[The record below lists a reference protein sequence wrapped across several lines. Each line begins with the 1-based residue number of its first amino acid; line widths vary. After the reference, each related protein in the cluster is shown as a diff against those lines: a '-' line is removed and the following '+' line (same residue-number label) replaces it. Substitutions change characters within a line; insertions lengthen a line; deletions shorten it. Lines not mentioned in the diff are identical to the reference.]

1 MHGDRQ
7 NDAVEQ
13 GQILQ
18 ESHAYDDIIYL
29 SRPVSLKHPP
39 MESNNRAAQF
49 SPFAALT
56 GHSAAIEETARLT
69 SQWLD
74 MDEQSLAILDEKMQ
88 IIRHYLEI
96 GSQPLQV
103 TITYFMD
110 DARKQG
116 GSYVTE
122 RGTVKKIKDYE
133 QLLVLQNG
141 SSIAINRIVALECD
155 VFAAYG
161 L

>member
-39 MESNNRAAQF
+39 MDINNRAAQF

-122 RGTVKKIKDYE
+122 CGTVKKIKDYE